1 MGRVTPDTR
10 EHAYAQG
17 ADARPGFYL
26 EEQPLKRTRTL
37 EEWPVIDPDK
47 YPTFAKALAGRGP
60 DAQTV
65 KISYLVDNLDG
76 SVTLRENY
84 TQIVRMPGQINFDE
98 DQPTEEEL
106 KAELLGKLIEA
117 IEPVLLYGQRGAEGV
132 ATLRT
137 FCGGAIDQ
145 LGREPVVGDRLSI
158 RFLRGRDLVL
168 TRTEY
173 ADKVVLEYL
182 TEFTLEAH

>member
-1 MGRVTPDTR
+1 MTPDTR

-17 ADARPGFYL
+17 AEARPGFYL
-26 EEQPLKRTRTL
+26 DDQPLKHTRTL
-37 EEWPVIDPDK
+37 EEWPRIDPDK

-60 DAQTV
+60 DAQTA

-84 TQIVRMPGQINFDE
+84 TQIVRMPGQINFDAA
-98 DQPTEEEL
+98 DQPTEAEL
-106 KAELLGKLIEA
+106 QEELLGKLIEA
-117 IEPVLLYGQRGAEGV
+117 IERVLLYGQRGAEEGAV
-132 ATLRT
+132 FRT

-158 RFLRGRDLVL
+158 RFLRLRDLVL

-173 ADKVVLEYL
+173 VEKVVLEYL